1 MPTEFAASAEFAEIE
16 VIRSA
21 RRTRTVQARQVGQK
35 IIVRIPAR
43 MSAAEEKK
51 AVASIVD
58 RLRHKTTSSHTSD
71 EDLQARAEALNNSVL
86 EGRATVGSIRW
97 VANQQRRWG
106 SCTPSTGDIRIS
118 DRLKDVPSY
127 VVDAVIVHELTH
139 TFIPGHGPEFWVWAD
154 KVPKAERAKGYLEAY
169 QRLTGTA

>member
-1 MPTEFAASAEFAEIE
+1 MPREFAEIE

-21 RRTRTVQARQVGQK
+21 RRTRTVQARQVGEK

-51 AVASIVD
+51 AVASIVE
-58 RLRHKTTSSHTSD
+58 RLRRKTTSSRTSD
-71 EDLQARAEALNNSVL
+71 EDLHARAMALNEDIL
-86 EGRATVGSIRW
+86 AGQAQVGSIRW
-97 VANQQRRWG
+97 VSNQQRRWG

-118 DRLKDVPSY
+118 DRLKDVPDY
-127 VVDAVIVHELTH
+127 VLDAVLVHELTH

-154 KVPKAERAKGYLEAY
+154 KAPKAERAKGYLEAY